1 MYESLG
7 VILTCSANARH
18 ADRWDT
24 SRLTVNV
31 LFLLKQLQRKAGIQG
46 DEILRVWYLVV
57 RRSLLVIVRLFVV
70 HAPVS

>member
-1 MYESLG
+1 M
-7 VILTCSANARH
+7 VK
-18 ADRWDT
+18 WVT

-46 DEILRVWYLVV
+46 DEILGVWYLVV
-57 RRSLLVIVRLFVV
+57 GKVSLVIVGVFVL